1 MNRQALAFLTMFSLV
16 LILSVYYI
24 TLPNDT
30 AVVQIEE
37 GNKDQEGNKK
47 EEEKK
52 ETKKTEGTEGT
63 EKKEETENKETNNN
77 QEKINAA
84 KDDEI
89 NSNKETIANSKK
101 TEEEK
106 KEAINKVEKLEKDKK
121 LVEELVEKCKAKG
134 WETSIEIKEML
145 LKVNI
150 HKIKKD
156 TKIANEV
163 IMYLSKE
170 TKNAYNI
177 EVKFI

>member
-16 LILSVYYI
+16 LIMSVYYI

-30 AVVQIEE
+30 AVVKVEE
-37 GNKDQEGNKK
+37 SKEDKENKANETETK
-47 EEEKK
+47 EDKK
-52 ETKKTEGTEGT
+52 ETES
-63 EKKEETENKETNNN
+63 NKGADEN
-77 QEKINAA
+77 QEKINTA
-84 KDDEI
+84 KKEEI

-121 LVEELVEKCKAKG
+121 TVEELIKKCKDKG
-134 WETSIEIKEML
+134 WETSIEIKETI

-156 TKIANEV
+156 VKIANDV

-170 TKNAYNI
+170 TNNAYNI